1 MTDSNVAEYTLRI
14 AGKRQVT
21 LPEDVLTALDLKQG
35 DEFRIVVRNPS
46 DIRLVPYARIRRDLI
61 TPEIEEILKK
71 RRAEI
76 ENGAEMISQEELL
89 KRAAVKNAQRRIRSQ
104 AKPAARAVLQEA
116 ECGFEISP
124 AWGPFD
130 GERVRGNLLAR
141 KTTSRIL

>member
-46 DIRLVPYARIRRDLI
+46 DIRLVPYARIRRALI

-116 ECGFEISP
+116 ESV
-124 AWGPFD
+124 A
-130 GERVRGNLLAR
+130 
-141 KTTSRIL
+141 SR